1 MKKGYIKSV
10 LINRAGISEEIV
22 NNMSNYEL
30 LDKWLQWQGII
41 GWTPDIIYAIE
52 DIWDIKLEY

>member
-30 LDKWLQWQGII
+30 LDKWLIWQGII